1 MMRVFC
7 PFPHWWAIL
16 TRLSLR
22 SLILPALCLAL
33 GATYVWAQATDQSID
48 VPIGGSAYTITAAD
62 FGFDDIINTGASD
75 TIMTVGSLPALGNL
89 RRYTRGRVV
98 TLRVGSLTDGDTSVS
113 AFFETGFNGLDGA
126 GSDNRLDYTPPAD
139 AVSVAAGYASFAFYI
154 STDGSTDTMATMTIN
169 LVGASMPTTATGAPE
184 IAATDTHRI
193 RASITGVTDL
203 NGIDVGTLSW
213 QWQQADAPVSGVPDT
228 GDYID
233 IKDATSSSLFA
244 PTAAQLSRYVRA
256 CVSFKDQSPTPAS
269 EGPLCSIGIL
279 VTELPSEIRLRLR
292 LFLEGPL
299 R

>member
-1 MMRVFC
+1 MMRVFR

-33 GATYVWAQATDQSID
+33 GVTWAQAQTAQDRSVDIPID
-48 VPIGGSAYTITAAD
+48 SDGHPLRLAD
-62 FGFDDIINTGASD
+62 FGPTSSASGIVIIK
-75 TIMTVGSLPALGNL
+75 IKSLPA
-89 RRYTRGRVV
+89 R
-98 TLRVGSLTDGDTSVS
+98 GSLQRYSSGIPVLLVVGDFIHGNTS
-113 AFFETGFNGLDGA
+113 FFTFSTLGGADADDRLEYRPPANA
-126 GSDNRLDYTPPAD
+126 GSPATGYD
-139 AVSVAAGYASFAFYI
+139 SFVFHYSVDSGFTA
-154 STDGSTDTMATMTIN
+154 TTATMTIN
-169 LVGASMPTTATGAPE
+169 LVGASMPTTATGAPT

>member
-1 MMRVFC
+1 MMRVFR

-62 FGFDDIINTGASD
+62 FGFDDIINTGAVNTS
-75 TIMTVGSLPALGNL
+75 MTVGSLPALGNL
-89 RRYTRGRVV
+89 RRYRNGQTAN
-98 TLRVGSLTDGDTSVS
+98 LHVGSLTDGNSNVS
-113 AFFETGFNGLDGA
+113 LFLETFLGGA
-126 GSDNRLDYTPPAD
+126 DSDDRLDYTPPAD

-154 STDGSTDTMATMTIN
+154 STDGITSTLATMTIN
-169 LVGASMPTTATGAPE
+169 LVGASTPTAATGAPT

-213 QWQQADAPVSGVPDT
+213 QWQQADAPVSGVPET
-228 GDYID
+228 GEYSE

-244 PTAAQLSRYVRA
+244 PTAAQLGRYVRA

-269 EGPLCSIGIL
+269 EGPLCSVGTE
-279 VTELPSEIRLRLR
+279 VEELPPDIRLRLR

>member
-1 MMRVFC
+1 MMRVLR
-7 PFPHWWAIL
+7 PFPHWRTAL

-48 VPIGGSAYTITAAD
+48 VPIGGNAYTITAAD
-62 FGFDDIINTGASD
+62 FGFDDITAGSAL

-89 RRYTRGRVV
+89 QRYTGGNPAN
-98 TLRVGSLTDGDTSVS
+98 LRLASDPNAST
-113 AFFETGFNGLDGA
+113 FFETGLGGLDGA
-126 GSDNRLDYTPPAD
+126 GSDDRLDYTPPAD
-139 AVSVAAGYASFAFYI
+139 AVSVAAGYASFAFHI
-154 STDGSTDTMATMTIN
+154 STDAITDTMATMTIN
-169 LVGASMPTTATGAPE
+169 LVGASTPTTATGAPT
-184 IAATDTHRI
+184 IFATDTHQI

-213 QWQQADAPVSGVPDT
+213 QWQQADAPVSGVPET

-244 PTAAQLSRYVRA
+244 PTAAQLSRYVRT